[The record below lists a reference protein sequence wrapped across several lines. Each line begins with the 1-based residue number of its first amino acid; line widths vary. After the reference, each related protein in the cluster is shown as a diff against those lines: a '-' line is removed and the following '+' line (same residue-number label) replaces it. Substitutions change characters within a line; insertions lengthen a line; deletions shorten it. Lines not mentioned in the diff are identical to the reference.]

1 MIILWILTGRAC
13 PRGANYQGH
22 VLSKTIRSQRKI
34 KEEIDMYKDIVL
46 CNGCKYFFI
55 NPENICMCNNEKGLA
70 FPTGA
75 DYCSYAEASDS
86 KREFNNSELLK
97 LVYQQRR
104 NG

>member
-1 MIILWILTGRAC
+1 
-13 PRGANYQGH
+13 
-22 VLSKTIRSQRKI
+22 
-34 KEEIDMYKDIVL
+34 
-46 CNGCKYFFI
+46 
-55 NPENICMCNNEKGLA
+55 MCNNEKGLA

-86 KREFNNSELLK
+86 KREVNNSELLK